1 MHVLQE
7 TPEESF
13 EEWANLHNKVYASD
27 AERAQRLT
35 VWLDNLAYIQSFNA
49 KKASHWVRPNP
60 SICPRF
66 AKRKAV
72 TCSDC
77 MPSGCKA
84 CPACTAYLHLQ
95 EQRPLVN
102 KHCPMHSHAVAA
114 GGATKRVIKRVPW
127 STCQPVPQ

>member
-27 AERAQRLT
+27 VERAERLT

-66 AKRKAV
+66 ATDGSLQNVRLSPAATV
-72 TCSDC
+72 CPQAARHAQHAQHTCI
-77 MPSGCKA
+77 CKSNVRSSTSTV
-84 CPACTAYLHLQ
+84 PCTRMRWLREVQ
-95 EQRPLVN
+95 QKE
-102 KHCPMHSHAVAA
+102 
-114 GGATKRVIKRVPW
+114 
-127 STCQPVPQ
+127 